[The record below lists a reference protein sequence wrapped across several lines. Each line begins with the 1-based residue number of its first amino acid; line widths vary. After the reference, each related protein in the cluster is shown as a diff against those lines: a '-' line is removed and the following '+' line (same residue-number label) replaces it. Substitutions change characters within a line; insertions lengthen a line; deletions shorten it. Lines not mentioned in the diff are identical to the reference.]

1 MLRGIQ
7 FPPIIILKFIH
18 KPIFGIPSVP
28 RKNVDPHLVNYI
40 FRSTHPLRWSL
51 ARRRRRQGRLE
62 LYSAKESNKP
72 PPSQSE
78 VSSSIFIRICSSLR
92 TLYKNIPPYECTS
105 YWLEAP
111 QLHAGLY
118 PETGLTTIAY
128 ISKYIYNTNE
138 NAERTSKG
146 GFRWMK
152 TWSLLP
158 PFPALFRDLKDDSG
172 HWCGRR
178 SFYCESFNREEQNS
192 TNHHPSCLKQN
203 STWYY
208 LLLLNSEDI
217 PTKMF
222 GYNSSWSH
230 GLSLRFL

>member
-18 KPIFGIPSVP
+18 KPIFGIPSIP

-40 FRSTHPLRWSL
+40 FRWTHPLRWSL

-92 TLYKNIPPYECTS
+92 TLALQKYPPLRMYQL
-105 YWLEAP
+105 LEAP

-128 ISKYIYNTNE
+128 ISKYILYQWNCRKNIQRGASMNE
-138 NAERTSKG
+138 NVVCCR
-146 GFRWMK
+146 
-152 TWSLLP
+152 

-178 SFYCESFNREEQNS
+178 SSYCESFNREEQNS